1 MFLHNLKYEL
11 LAQLRV
17 RMFIVWLLVF
27 PIALGFFFK
36 MAFSGI
42 YEKQDKFSSVPAAVV
57 LTEEEQVR
65 RYKEMS
71 SYYGQ
76 DFPFPSRY
84 TLILNRRS
92 PAVQKLEK
100 MPDGET
106 RDLLA
111 KQLYDIARLSS
122 RPLESEDLK
131 AFIARSNKLVEML
144 AQENGDAENK

>member
-1 MFLHNLKYEL
+1 MQDYFRKVLDQKEL
-11 LAQLRV
+11 TVKSESLADPDL
-17 RMFIVWLLVF
+17 
-27 PIALGFFFK
+27 P
-36 MAFSGI
+36 
-42 YEKQDKFSSVPAAVV
+42 VV

-71 SYYGQ
+71 SFYGQ

-111 KQLYDIARLSS
+111 RQLYDIARLSS
-122 RPLESEDLK
+122 RPLEAEDLK

-144 AQENGDAENK
+144 AQENGEKAE